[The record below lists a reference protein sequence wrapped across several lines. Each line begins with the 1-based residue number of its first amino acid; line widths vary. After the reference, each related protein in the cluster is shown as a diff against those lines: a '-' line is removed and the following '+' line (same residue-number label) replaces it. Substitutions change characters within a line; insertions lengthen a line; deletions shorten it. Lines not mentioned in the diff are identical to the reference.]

1 MIANLLAIVETSK
14 SYFMKEIDTE
24 TRMTILIAL
33 NINDRWNYINLL
45 ENKVEISCTD
55 TEIF

>member
-33 NINDRWNYINLL
+33 NINDRWNCINLL
-45 ENKVEISCTD
+45 ENKVEI
-55 TEIF
+55 